1 MPLTFKCI
9 KNCYQD
15 ASKHTEKDVDF
26 FIEENNWDDFG
37 YKTMYHLHATAKTTG
52 STPDYLGTL
61 RIMRKGQQTDQL
73 YLLRNISKNQ
83 QFNSLPDDFV
93 SLSFDVDLYM
103 KLNHYLKDDNLRKEI
118 ITALRLILDKE
129 SEYYTQDLTE
139 DPCFNNSLL
148 RGGLGLDNFA
158 LQKGKQLLL
167 GGEYFYNLRT
177 TSIKVKFA
185 HINNPI
191 KLKFNA
197 LEEDE
202 TEILPN
208 GILVFIGKN
217 GSGKSTALYRLAR
230 LMYTD
235 PMSRLN
241 LEETVGSL
249 APNNVGVSKI
259 FLITYSPFD
268 NFVLPISDDINY
280 KKIIQSND
288 LTNCRFIFCG
298 IRDLLSELQDIK
310 LQKTNENKTEKLYEE
325 RQEKTSL
332 KDISEL
338 AKEFHEALNIIF
350 SDNNKREIWESFL
363 KNTKGLQGSLY
374 EDIIDF
380 ELLSYQ
386 KNCIASFLSLSTGHK
401 FLLHSFARV
410 LAYID
415 ENCLILFDEPENHL
429 HPPLLSFMLAEFRNL
444 LYRFRS
450 VMFISTHSPIILQET
465 FASNV
470 LVVRKYGNTTTV
482 SRPSIQTYGASISR
496 ITNEVFDLTTDITKY
511 QDVIESLFK
520 KWAIHTCNN
529 VDDALKTFC
538 EKTQQPLSAQTESY
552 IINLFA
558 NSKNVE
564 A

>member
-1 MPLTFKCI
+1 MSLTFKCI

-103 KLNHYLKDDNLRKEI
+103 KLNHYLKYDNLRKEI
-118 ITALRLILDKE
+118 ITALRLILDEDSK
-129 SEYYTQDLTE
+129 YYTQDLAE

-177 TSIKVKFA
+177 KSIKVKFA

-191 KLKFNA
+191 ELKFNA

-268 NFVLPISDDINY
+268 NFVLPISNDINY

-298 IRDLLSELQDIK
+298 IR
-310 LQKTNENKTEKLYEE
+310 EKLYEE
-325 RQEKTSL
+325 RQEETSL

-350 SDNNKREIWESFL
+350 FDNNKREIWERFL
-363 KNTKGLQGSLY
+363 KNTKELQESLY

-386 KNCIASFLSLSTGHK
+386 KNCIAGFLSLSTGHK

-444 LYRFRS
+444 LHKFRS

-465 FASNV
+465 
-470 LVVRKYGNTTTV
+470 LVIPLQFQGQVFKPMEQVSLELLMKY
-482 SRPSIQTYGASISR
+482 
-496 ITNEVFDLTTDITKY
+496 LT
-511 QDVIESLFK
+511 
-520 KWAIHTCNN
+520 
-529 VDDALKTFC
+529 
-538 EKTQQPLSAQTESY
+538 
-552 IINLFA
+552 
-558 NSKNVE
+558 
-564 A
+564 